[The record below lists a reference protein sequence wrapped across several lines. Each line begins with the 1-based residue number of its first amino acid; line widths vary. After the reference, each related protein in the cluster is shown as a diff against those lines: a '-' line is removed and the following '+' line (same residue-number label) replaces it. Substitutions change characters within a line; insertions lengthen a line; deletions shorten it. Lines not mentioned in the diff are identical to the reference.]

1 MDGSGSSVCSNIVVR
16 QLKTPSPRDST
27 NMQYNDA
34 SVTDITVNIP
44 DCARIISISNDDKK

>member
-1 MDGSGSSVCSNIVVR
+1 MDGGGSSVCSNIVVR
-16 QLKTPSPRDST
+16 QLKTPRDST
-27 NMQYNDA
+27 NKQYNDA